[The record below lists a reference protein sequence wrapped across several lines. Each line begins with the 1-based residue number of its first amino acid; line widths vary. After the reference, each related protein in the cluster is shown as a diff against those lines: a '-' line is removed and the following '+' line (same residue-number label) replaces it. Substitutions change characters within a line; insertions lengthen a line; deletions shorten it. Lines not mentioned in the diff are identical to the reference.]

1 MLLRHQNDSVSA
13 PGYLLVMDAR
23 PALGRAGE
31 EIAAAGYIRDG
42 YRIVARNFRCGQ
54 GEIDIVAM
62 NGRTLV
68 FCEVKTR
75 STDLFGDPSEAVT
88 PVKQARLRRLA
99 AAWLAQNPTRAK
111 ELRFDVVSV
120 VMGRGRTRVTRLE
133 DAF

>member
-1 MLLRHQNDSVSA
+1 
-13 PGYLLVMDAR
+13 MDAR

-54 GEIDIVAM
+54 GEIDIIAT

-75 STDLFGDPSEAVT
+75 STDFFGDPSEAVT

-99 AAWLAQNPTRAK
+99 AAWLSQNPARGK

-120 VMGRGRTRVTRLE
+120 VVDRGRTRVTRLE